1 MAKKLLFT
9 DQQREEIERAMK
21 GTHAGHVYKRLLVL
35 KLRAVDQ
42 YDNEK
47 AGKAAGLHET
57 SVSRIVTRYQTEGIQ
72 AIVGKRHNHGRR
84 YMTLEQERDFLKE
97 FIQAA
102 QAGQVI
108 EARQIHLAYEKAVGH
123 PVTRAAIYYML
134 HKHGWRK
141 IMPRS
146 KHPKKASEDEIQAYK
161 KNQREDYFASYEQ
174 ETAPGNVSGR
184 GWIWTNQ

>member
-1 MAKKLLFT
+1 MAKKMSFT
-9 DQQREEIERAMK
+9 DEQREEIQKAMK
-21 GTHAGHVYKRLLVL
+21 GKHAGHVYKRLLVL

-47 AGKAAGLHET
+47 AGKVAGLHVT
-57 SVSRIVTRYQTEGIQ
+57 SVSRIVTRYQAEGIE
-72 AIVGKRHNHGRR
+72 AIVGKRHNHGKR
-84 YMTLEQERDFLKE
+84 YMTLEQEKSFLKG

-108 EARQIHLAYEKAVGH
+108 EVRDIHMGFEKAVGH

-146 KHPKKASEDEIQAYK
+146 RHPKKASEEEIQAYK
-161 KNQREDYFASYEQ
+161 KNQREDSDASYGQ
-174 ETAPGNVSGR
+174 ETASGDVSGR